1 MAVVAGMIMGP
12 EGRRKVRTKR
22 SQSAGGEVAAV
33 RWDHQYAVLTRHSG
47 VHLYNSQ
54 GAPSRAT
61 PQHAYSR

>member
-1 MAVVAGMIMGP
+1 MIMGQ

-54 GAPSRAT
+54 GAPSPAT
-61 PQHAYSR
+61 PQHAYG